1 MDAERKILLLLEVLL
16 RVALVLSGRGFLIFV
31 NFR

>member
-1 MDAERKILLLLEVLL
+1 MDAERKILLLLELLL